1 MQKKLLSTESL
12 MKLLDQKNKIMK
24 ILIWIKREDA
34 ISGSINKYYT
44 YLPFNEKYQEWV
56 QVEITQDEFARL
68 EDED

>member
-1 MQKKLLSTESL
+1 

-34 ISGSINKYYT
+34 ISGNIDKYYT